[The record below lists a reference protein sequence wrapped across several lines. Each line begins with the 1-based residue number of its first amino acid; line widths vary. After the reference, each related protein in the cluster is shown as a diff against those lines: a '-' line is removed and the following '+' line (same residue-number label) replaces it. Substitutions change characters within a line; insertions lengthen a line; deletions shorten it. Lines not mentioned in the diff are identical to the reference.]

1 MIILRAN
8 MQNKYHYTME
18 SKCILVLAF
27 VKPKHRAQFFVLHQG
42 PQNIVTALYAVE
54 VKMQQLHTTLAP
66 RALMPS
72 G

>member
-1 MIILRAN
+1 MHFG
-8 MQNKYHYTME
+8 Y
-18 SKCILVLAF
+18 LAF
-27 VKPKHRAQFFVLHQG
+27 VKPRHGAQFFVLHQG